1 MRGVLLSVC
10 ALLAAVTQAATVVD
24 RDYAPPAP
32 APAPW
37 ADAEPRAEPLLRY
50 GNISP
55 YEVNGARYEVLGTSE
70 GYRERGRASWYGMK
84 FQGRPTSNGEIY
96 DVYGATAAHRS
107 LPIPSY
113 VRVKNLQNQRA
124 VILRVNDRG
133 PFAADRIIDVS
144 YQAAVALGF
153 SEEGTAEVEVEALPQ
168 KGTEDRRSQPATAHR
183 YLQIG
188 AFSSWQTALDL
199 ARTLQRRWGQNWYV
213 SPVDVDGKR
222 LHRVRLG
229 PFDGQTA
236 LEWMRGEL
244 LDQGFPEPLRLP

>member
-1 MRGVLLSVC
+1 LKHLGLIVFTLM
-10 ALLAAVTQAATVVD
+10 ATVSQGTSAAN
-24 RDYAPPAP
+24 RDSAPPVA
-32 APAPW
+32 ASAPW
-37 ADAEPRAEPLLRY
+37 ADAVPRAETILRF
-50 GNISP
+50 GNRSP
-55 YEVNGARYEVLGTSE
+55 YEVNGRRYTVLATNE
-70 GYRERGRASWYGMK
+70 GYKERGRASWYGMK

-113 VRVKNLQNQRA
+113 VRVSNLQNRRS

-133 PFAADRIIDVS
+133 PFASDRIIDVS

-168 KGTEDRRSQPATAHR
+168 EGIEDRRNEPLPAPR

-188 AFSSWQTALDL
+188 AFSSWQTALEL
-199 ARTLQRRWGQNWYV
+199 ARSLQRRWGQHCYV
-213 SPVDVDGKR
+213 SPVDIDGRR

-229 PFDGQTA
+229 PFDATDT
-236 LEWMRGEL
+236 LEWIRGQL

>member
-1 MRGVLLSVC
+1 MRLLVAVC
-10 ALLAAVTQAATVVD
+10 AVLITVGRTATAANS
-24 RDYAPPAP
+24 DYAPPNP
-32 APAPW
+32 APTPW
-37 ADAEPRAEPLLRY
+37 IDAVPRAEPILRY
-50 GNISP
+50 GNKSP
-55 YEVNGARYEVLGTSE
+55 YEVNGARYEVLSSSE
-70 GYRERGRASWYGMK
+70 GYRVRGRASWYGMK

-113 VRVKNLQNQRA
+113 VRVSNLENQRS

-133 PFAADRIIDVS
+133 PFASDRIIDVS

-153 SEEGTAEVEVEALPQ
+153 SERGTAQVEVEALPQ
-168 KGTEDRRSQPATAHR
+168 EGVEDRRNQPPAVHR

-199 ARTLQRRWGQNWYV
+199 ARALQRKWGQNWYV

-229 PFDGQTA
+229 PFEGRTA
-236 LEWMRGEL
+236 LEWMRRQL

>member
-1 MRGVLLSVC
+1 MRLLLALC
-10 ALLAAVTQAATVVD
+10 ALMAAVARAANAGSL
-24 RDYAPPAP
+24 DYAPTAP
-32 APAPW
+32 TSSPW
-37 ADAEPRAEPLLRY
+37 VDAVPRAEPILRY

-55 YEVNGARYEVLGTSE
+55 YEVNGARYEVLDTSE

-113 VRVKNLQNQRA
+113 VRVSNLENHRS

-144 YQAAVALGF
+144 YRAAVALGF

-168 KGTEDRRSQPATAHR
+168 EGIEDRRNQPSAAHR

-188 AFSSWQTALDL
+188 AFSSWQTALEL
-199 ARTLQRRWGQNWYV
+199 ARSLQKKWGQNWYV
-213 SPVDVDGKR
+213 SPVDINGKR

-229 PFDGQTA
+229 PFDGQNT
-236 LEWMRGEL
+236 LEWMRGQL